1 MDMWQLNVSTK
12 TRTERRLHLP
22 DLSTKGSWVNQDN
35 FLSDYQVWDSIL
47 FDKIGSVIVTES
59 IL

>member
-1 MDMWQLNVSTK
+1 MDMWQFNVSTK
-12 TRTERRLHLP
+12 TRAERRPHPP
-22 DLSTKGSWVNQDN
+22 DISTKGSWVNRDN
-35 FLSDYQVWDSIL
+35 FLSGVWDSIL